1 MRFHKGKFSILLWCC
16 DHGITTCHSL
26 RQPEFVGHGHSSQTQ
41 KPFGQLIGM
50 KLKERSNLF
59 YSLETTENCLS
70 YSKLVLL
77 PWTCREGGENWSML
91 GQSQSLSGYLQ
102 HFIHE
107 MANTAYTF
115 LSRLLSMNWKVRTM
129 WKWGEQSSGIRKS
142 TTSIQNLRCLDTPHY
157 YSRFLAH
164 VAFCNEIVFHSL
176 GLFIYTSFRISC
188 LIPFRNRKG
197 RKIYFLFKHLALGT
211 GAVTI
216 D

>member
-1 MRFHKGKFSILLWCC
+1 MLRPRYYDMSLPQTTGIRGTWTFLANTEAFRTAYRDEIEGTQQSLLFPR
-16 DHGITTCHSL
+16 DNGELPIVQQTC
-26 RQPEFVGHGHSSQTQ
+26 
-41 KPFGQLIGM
+41 
-50 KLKERSNLF
+50 
-59 YSLETTENCLS
+59 
-70 YSKLVLL
+70 LL

-188 LIPFRNRKG
+188 LISFRNRKG